1 MNSSVIRI
9 RCQKKGQKE
18 VGMDGWLTKLLV
30 LTTQMAVEPKN
41 IGPTPTSGTLEHPYK
56 VWKWSGCNL
65 LKDFVR
71 AESLPEFSRPVDLT
85 LRLGK
90 DREGLWK
97 TAEIGRREL
106 PGLVANVR
114 LWVPGVHY
122 EVQWMEEIRQ
132 RHRKGTDA
140 GTLWHVSVAW
150 SETRPGD
157 WGLAWLG
164 VPFWIDVVN
173 PMP

>member
-9 RCQKKGQKE
+9 RCQKKGPKGSRHE
-18 VGMDGWLTKLLV
+18 WLTHETISFDNPNGNRTKKHW
-30 LTTQMAVEPKN
+30 AYAYIRH
-41 IGPTPTSGTLEHPYK
+41 IGTSIQ
-56 VWKWSGCNL
+56 S
-65 LKDFVR
+65 LKMELQF
-71 AESLPEFSRPVDLT
+71 AQGFCTCGKSQFSESVDLT

-97 TAEIGRREL
+97 TVEIGRREL

-122 EVQWMEEIRQ
+122 EVQRMEEIRQ

-150 SETRPGD
+150 RFRNGTR
-157 WGLAWLG
+157 GLARSSWELM
-164 VPFWIDVVN
+164 W
-173 PMP
+173 